1 MYERILVPLD
11 GSQLAE
17 IALPYAEELSGRLGA
32 EVTLI
37 YVSESIDDP
46 HRHMHQ
52 IYMQKMAE
60 STKQDTEAY
69 ARKLGKEL
77 AIQVR
82 SVNLAG
88 NPAEEIVKYADRE
101 NTGLIVL
108 STHGQSGIGRW
119 TIGSIANKVVRA
131 TKKPVALVRAE
142 GPRPDV
148 PQKDMLR
155 KALLPL
161 DGSRESEA
169 AIPYAAELASRLGMS
184 VTLLQVL
191 AIGDKALAEDYL
203 EKTGAQL
210 KQKGVTVESRVIFGE
225 AATEI
230 INLADEIHAD
240 VVAMSTHGRSG
251 IGRWVLGSVAER
263 VLYEGNTP
271 LLLVRGTVGRNEVAS
286 RRG

>member
-1 MYERILVPLD
+1 MYERIVVPLD

-17 IALPYAEELSGRLGA
+17 IALPYAEELSVRLGS

-60 STKQDTEAY
+60 STKQGAETY
-69 ARKLGKEL
+69 ARKLGKEM
-77 AIQVR
+77 ATQVR

-88 NPAEEIVKYADRE
+88 NPAEEIVKYADSE
-101 NTGLIVL
+101 NTGLIVM
-108 STHGQSGIGRW
+108 STHGQSGIRQW
-119 TIGSIANKVVRA
+119 TIGSVANKVVRA
-131 TKKPVALVRAE
+131 TKQPVALVRAE
-142 GPRPDV
+142 GACPDV
-148 PQKDMLR
+148 ARKGMLK

-169 AIPYAAELASRLGMS
+169 AIPYAAELASRLGIS
-184 VTLLQVL
+184 VVLVQVL
-191 AIGDKALAEDYL
+191 AIGDKTLAEDYL
-203 EKTGAQL
+203 EKIGAQL

-230 INLADEIHAD
+230 INLAAEIHAD

-271 LLLVRGTVGRNEVAS
+271 LLLVRGTAGS
-286 RRG
+286 G

>member
-17 IALPYAEELSGRLGA
+17 IALPYAEELSGRLGS

-52 IYMQKMAE
+52 FYMQKMAE
-60 STKQDTEAY
+60 STKQGAETY
-69 ARKLGKEL
+69 TRKLGKEL

-88 NPAEEIVKYADRE
+88 NPAGEIVEYADKE
-101 NTGLIVL
+101 GIGLIVM

-131 TKKPVALVRAE
+131 TKQPVVLIRAE

-169 AIPYAAELASRLGMS
+169 AIPYVAELASRLGIS
-184 VTLLQVL
+184 VVLLQVL

-203 EKTGAQL
+203 EKIGAQL
-210 KQKGVTVESRVIFGE
+210 KQKGVTVESQVRFGE

-230 INLADEIHAD
+230 IDLADEIRAD
-240 VVAMSTHGRSG
+240 VIAMSTHGRSG

-271 LLLVRGTVGRNEVAS
+271 LLLVRGTVGDR
-286 RRG
+286 

>member
-17 IALPYAEELSGRLGA
+17 IALPYAEQLSGRLGSD
-32 EVTLI
+32 VTLI

-60 STKQDTEAY
+60 SAKQDAEAY
-69 ARKLGKEL
+69 AQKLGKEL
-77 AIQVR
+77 TIQVR

-88 NPAEEIVKYADRE
+88 NPAEEIVKYADSE
-101 NTGLIVL
+101 NTGLIVM
-108 STHGQSGIGRW
+108 STHGQSGIRQW
-119 TIGSIANKVVRA
+119 TIGSVANKVVRA
-131 TKKPVALVRAE
+131 TKQPVALVRAE
-142 GPRPDV
+142 VPRPDV
-148 PQKDMLR
+148 PRKDTLR

-161 DGSRESEA
+161 DGSKESEA
-169 AIPYAAELASRLGMS
+169 ALPYVAELASRLGMS

-203 EKTGAQL
+203 EKIGAQL
-210 KQKGVTVESRVIFGE
+210 KQKGVTVESRVLFGE

-271 LLLVRGTVGRNEVAS
+271 LLLVRGTVGS
-286 RRG
+286 G

>member
-17 IALPYAEELSGRLGA
+17 IALPYAEELSGRLGSD
-32 EVTLI
+32 VTLI

-60 STKQDTEAY
+60 SAKQDAEAY

-77 AIQVR
+77 TIQVR

-88 NPAEEIVKYADRE
+88 NPAEEIVKYADSE
-101 NTGLIVL
+101 NTGLIVM
-108 STHGQSGIGRW
+108 STHGQSGIRQW
-119 TIGSIANKVVRA
+119 TIGSVANKVVRA
-131 TKKPVALVRAE
+131 TKQPVALVRAE
-142 GPRPDV
+142 VPRPDV
-148 PQKDMLR
+148 PRKYMLR

-161 DGSRESEA
+161 DGSKESEA
-169 AIPYAAELASRLGMS
+169 ALPYVAELASRLGMS

-203 EKTGAQL
+203 EKIGAQL
-210 KQKGVTVESRVIFGE
+210 KQKGVTVESRVLFGE

-271 LLLVRGTVGRNEVAS
+271 LLLVRGTVGS
-286 RRG
+286 G

>member
-1 MYERILVPLD
+1 MYERIVVPLD

-17 IALPYAEELSGRLGA
+17 IALPYAEELSVRLGS

-60 STKQDTEAY
+60 STKQGAETY
-69 ARKLGKEL
+69 AKKLGKEM
-77 AIQVR
+77 ATQVR

-88 NPAEEIVKYADRE
+88 NPAEEIVKYADSE
-101 NTGLIVL
+101 NTGLIVM
-108 STHGQSGIGRW
+108 STHGQSGIRQW
-119 TIGSIANKVVRA
+119 TIGSVANKVVRA
-131 TKKPVALVRAE
+131 TKQPVALVRAE
-142 GPRPDV
+142 GACPDV
-148 PQKDMLR
+148 ARKGMLK

-169 AIPYAAELASRLGMS
+169 AIPYAAELASRLGIS
-184 VTLLQVL
+184 VVLVQVL
-191 AIGDKALAEDYL
+191 AIGDKTLAEDYL
-203 EKTGAQL
+203 EKIGAQL

-251 IGRWVLGSVAER
+251 IGRWILGSVAER

-271 LLLVRGTVGRNEVAS
+271 LLLVRGTAGS
-286 RRG
+286 G

>member
-17 IALPYAEELSGRLGA
+17 IALPYAEEISGRLGS

-46 HRHMHQ
+46 HQHIHQ

-60 STKQDTEAY
+60 STKQDAEAY

-77 AIQVR
+77 AIQVK

-101 NTGLIVL
+101 NTGLIVM
-108 STHGQSGIGRW
+108 STHGQSGIRQW
-119 TIGSIANKVVRA
+119 TIGSVANKVVRA
-131 TKKPVALVRAE
+131 TKQPVALIRAE
-142 GPRPDV
+142 GARPDT
-148 PQKDMLR
+148 PRKGMLK

-169 AIPYAAELASRLGMS
+169 ALAYA
-184 VTLLQVL
+184 
-191 AIGDKALAEDYL
+191 
-203 EKTGAQL
+203 
-210 KQKGVTVESRVIFGE
+210 
-225 AATEI
+225 
-230 INLADEIHAD
+230 
-240 VVAMSTHGRSG
+240 
-251 IGRWVLGSVAER
+251 
-263 VLYEGNTP
+263 
-271 LLLVRGTVGRNEVAS
+271 LLVAYAWNVRHPDVCILL
-286 RRG
+286 

>member
-17 IALPYAEELSGRLGA
+17 IALPYAEELSGRLGSD
-32 EVTLI
+32 VTLI

-60 STKQDTEAY
+60 SAKQDAEAY

-77 AIQVR
+77 TIQVR

-88 NPAEEIVKYADRE
+88 NPAEEIVKYADSE
-101 NTGLIVL
+101 NTGLIVM
-108 STHGQSGIGRW
+108 STHGQSGIRQW
-119 TIGSIANKVVRA
+119 TIGSVANKVVRA
-131 TKKPVALVRAE
+131 TKQPVALVRAE
-142 GPRPDV
+142 VPRPDV
-148 PQKDMLR
+148 PRKDTLR

-161 DGSRESEA
+161 DGSKESEA
-169 AIPYAAELASRLGMS
+169 ALPYVAELASRLGMS

-203 EKTGAQL
+203 EKIGAQL
-210 KQKGVTVESRVIFGE
+210 KQKGVTVESRVLFGE

-271 LLLVRGTVGRNEVAS
+271 LLLVRGTVGS
-286 RRG
+286 G

>member
-17 IALPYAEELSGRLGA
+17 IALPYAEELSGRLGSD
-32 EVTLI
+32 VTLI

-60 STKQDTEAY
+60 SAKQDAEAY

-88 NPAEEIVKYADRE
+88 NPAEEIVKYADSE
-101 NTGLIVL
+101 NTGLIVM
-108 STHGQSGIGRW
+108 STHGQSGIRQW
-119 TIGSIANKVVRA
+119 TIGSVANKVVRA
-131 TKKPVALVRAE
+131 TKQPVALVRAE
-142 GPRPDV
+142 VPRPDV
-148 PQKDMLR
+148 PRKDMLR

-161 DGSRESEA
+161 DGSKESEA
-169 AIPYAAELASRLGMS
+169 ALPYVAELASRLGMS
-184 VTLLQVL
+184 VILVQVL

-203 EKTGAQL
+203 EKIGAQL

-271 LLLVRGTVGRNEVAS
+271 LLLVRGTVGS
-286 RRG
+286 G

>member
-17 IALPYAEELSGRLGA
+17 RALPYAEELSGRLGS

-46 HRHMHQ
+46 HQHMHQ
-52 IYMQKMAE
+52 FYMQKMAE
-60 STKQDTEAY
+60 STKQDAEAY
-69 ARKLGKEL
+69 ARKSGKEL

-88 NPAEEIVKYADRE
+88 NPAEEIVKYADSE
-101 NTGLIVL
+101 NIGLIVM
-108 STHGQSGIGRW
+108 STHGQSGIRQW

-142 GPRPDV
+142 GPRPGV
-148 PQKDMLR
+148 PRKDMLR

-169 AIPYAAELASRLGMS
+169 AMPYAAELASRLGIS
-184 VTLLQVL
+184 VVLVQVL

-203 EKTGAQL
+203 EKIGAQL
-210 KQKGVTVESRVIFGE
+210 KQEGVTVESRVIFGE

-271 LLLVRGTVGRNEVAS
+271 LLLVRGTVGDR
-286 RRG
+286 